1 MDKAKEPIK
10 EIKFERTYD
19 APLEKVWQ
27 AWTDPKM
34 LKEWWGPKNVI
45 IPECEVDLRIPGK
58 FYIVMEADEGMGE
71 YKGTKWPMLAEFT
84 EVVPNS
90 KLSYAAKAWTEGPQK
105 EETTIDQ
112 NTELTL
118 TEENGKT
125 KLNLRAAIYKM
136 GSAAQMAVEGM
147 QYGFTQQ
154 LDKLND
160 FLKTKK

>member
-90 KLSYAAKAWTEGPQK
+90 KLSYKAQAWTEDQK
-105 EETTIDQ
+105 EETLIDQ
-112 NTELTL
+112 TTEVTL
-118 TEENGKT
+118 TEDDEKT
-125 KLNLRAAIYKM
+125 KIKIKAVVLKTGPAA
-136 GSAAQMAVEGM
+136 GMAVAGM
-147 QYGFTQQ
+147 EMGFTQQ
-154 LDKLND
+154 LDKLSN
-160 FLKTKK
+160 LK